1 MRWST
6 RLRGI
11 GLLLLLACHLVS
23 SYHSQDYQIWD
34 WGDRERKR
42 IDHQPFQRQEWQQE
56 EEGGQELFFDHSL
69 DDTLYREQINEH
81 PGNHDVSL
89 RRSLN
94 DVSITTRWPSKGY
107 LYDNE
112 EKITA
117 EPSILGS
124 RHPSVVN
131 QHLDINDGRNSIDKD
146 TDVEVTNTNEEENE
160 DDEDQNTNRVNVLNV
175 SSKDSPYA
183 LINKYFSEREDNYE
197 GMFLLFLVRFKFAYL

>member
-23 SYHSQDYQIWD
+23 SYQSQDYQIWD

-42 IDHQPFQRQEWQQE
+42 IEHQPLQRQDWRQE
-56 EEGGQELFFDHSL
+56 ETSDQNLNQL
-69 DDTLYREQINEH
+69 VDDTLYREQFGGHLVDDDAN
-81 PGNHDVSL
+81 L

-94 DVSITTRWPSKGY
+94 DISVTRWPSEAY
-107 LYDNE
+107 LYIDDQ
-112 EKITA
+112 ISA

-124 RHPSVVN
+124 RLPYEVN
-131 QHLDINDGRNSIDKD
+131 QHLDVKDEKHNIDEDNDVTSNH
-146 TDVEVTNTNEEENE
+146 TDNE
-160 DDEDQNTNRVNVLNV
+160 DDEDEDQNTSSVNVLNV

-197 GMFLLFLVRFKFAYL
+197 GKFYFLYCW